1 MDRWIV
7 SFGALFCGLGLS
19 MAPAFGAGI
28 VRCTLADGRVEY
40 RQAPCPGGGGQEIPI
55 RNERLGTVV
64 PKAKKPKS
72 TKKKKRPARRHRH
85 KGESASRVARAARE
99 RRCWSKR
106 QALEKVQDHLRHG
119 YRASESVR
127 LRARRDAYEAYLRR
141 FCADTP

>member
-1 MDRWIV
+1 
-7 SFGALFCGLGLS
+7 

-28 VRCTLADGRVEY
+28 VRCTLADGSVEY